1 MSVTREKVALKG
13 VGVGKGE
20 VMLEGVGVG
29 NKREGRV
36 RTEVLV
42 SVKESHIRR
51 CWCR

>member
-1 MSVTREKVALKG
+1 MLEG

-20 VMLEGVGVG
+20 AMLEGVGVG

-36 RTEVLV
+36 
-42 SVKESHIRR
+42 KR

>member
-1 MSVTREKVALKG
+1 MLEG

-36 RTEVLV
+36 
-42 SVKESHIRR
+42 KR